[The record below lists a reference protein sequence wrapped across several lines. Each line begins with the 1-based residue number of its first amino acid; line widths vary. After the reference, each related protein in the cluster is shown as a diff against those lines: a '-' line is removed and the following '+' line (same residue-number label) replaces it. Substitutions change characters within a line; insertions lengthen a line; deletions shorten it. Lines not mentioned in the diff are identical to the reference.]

1 MYNTTTAPMAKYS
14 NQVQKAKEVNKVYQT
29 SDLSIFKQIEGNRVP
44 NLQHIKRLADSIRV
58 YGMKCNP
65 ILVNERMEV
74 IDGQHRLMAAKEAES
89 FVYYII
95 VNGYSLN
102 EVHTLN
108 LNQKNWTKK
117 DFMEGYANMGVESY
131 MLLRNFY
138 NKNDDYTFSDCI
150 ALCQNTGSG
159 TSRSLG
165 VQINCSKT
173 HSIKLDGSAQIFEQG
188 TWKCGDIDLA
198 QDMANK
204 IRMIKTYYFGYNRS
218 IFVQTMMGL
227 LQKETFDFND
237 FMHKIRLQPS
247 ALVDCANKDQQ
258 RTLIEDIYNYK
269 SRNKVSLRY

>member
-1 MYNTTTAPMAKYS
+1 MFNTTAAPMANNS
-14 NQVQKAKEVNKVYQT
+14 NHVQQAKEVNKVYKT
-29 SDLSIFKQIEGNRVP
+29 NNLSMFKQIDGNRIP
-44 NLQHIKRLADSIRV
+44 NIQHVRRLADSIRV

-95 VNGYSLN
+95 VDGYSLN

-117 DFMEGYANMGVESY
+117 DFMEGYANMGIESY
-131 MLLRNFY
+131 IKLRDFVK
-138 NKNDDYTFSDCI
+138 KNDDFTFNDCI

-159 TSRSLG
+159 SSRSLS
-165 VQINCSKT
+165 VQTSSAKLESKT
-173 HSIKLDGSAQIFEQG
+173 LQIFEQG
-188 TWKCGDIDLA
+188 SWKCGDMNLA

-204 IRMIKTYYFGYNRS
+204 IRMIKMYYLGYNKMS
-218 IFVQTMMGL
+218 FVGTMMTL
-227 LQKETFDFND
+227 FNNTNFDFNE
-237 FMHKIRLQPS
+237 FMHKLRLQPT
-247 ALVDCANKDQQ
+247 ALVDCANRDQY

-269 SRNKVSLRY
+269 SRNKISLRY

>member
-1 MYNTTTAPMAKYS
+1 MFNLTTAPMANNS
-14 NQVQKAKEVNKVYQT
+14 NHVQTRKEVNKVYKT
-29 SDLSIFKQIEGNRVP
+29 NDLSIFKQIDGNRVP
-44 NLQHIKRLADSIRV
+44 NLQHVKRLADSIRV

-95 VNGYSLN
+95 VDGYALN

-108 LNQKNWTKK
+108 LNQKNWSKK
-117 DFMEGYANMGVESY
+117 DFMDGYANMGVESY
-131 MLLRNFY
+131 IKLRDFV
-138 NKNDDYTFSDCI
+138 NKNDDYVFSDCI

-159 TSRSLG
+159 SSRSLAVQTSAG
-165 VQINCSKT
+165 V
-173 HSIKLDGSAQIFEQG
+173 KLGLNAQIFEQG
-188 TWKCGDIDLA
+188 TWRCGDIDIA

-204 IRMIKTYYFGYNRS
+204 IRMIKPYYSNYNRS
-218 IFVQTMMGL
+218 SFVQTMMGL

-237 FMHKIRLQPS
+237 FMHKIRLQPT
-247 ALVDCANKDQQ
+247 AMVDCANREQYK
-258 RTLIEDIYNYK
+258 TLIEDIYNYK